1 MKTIFSEWQSFERDV
16 VPAAAPA
23 IQREEMRRAFYAGA
37 QAMYALVM
45 VEAVAPDNEDDC
57 EANLE
62 ALQQELAAFPTDL
75 REAKP

>member
-45 VEAVAPDNEDDC
+45 GGSGRTRQRRR
-57 EANLE
+57 L
-62 ALQQELAAFPTDL
+62 
-75 REAKP
+75 